1 MTDKKDRLR
10 GVRPYQFQ
18 PGQSG
23 NPNGR
28 PKGSKNKTKLL
39 AEGLI
44 GNSAKKIV
52 KKVIEMA
59 LAGNEPCL
67 RMCMDRILPAQRA
80 VDGQAMDKQQ
90 GVNIFIEAAKQAI
103 PPVTISQETTQITVP
118 EVTDVKYESVEK

>member
-1 MTDKKDRLR
+1 LSEKADKLR
-10 GVRPYQFQ
+10 GVRPYQFK

-23 NPNGR
+23 NPAGR

-52 KKVIEMA
+52 KKVIEKA
-59 LAGNEPCL
+59 LEGNEACL

-80 VDGQAMDKQQ
+80 VDGEAIDKQQ
-90 GVNIFIEAAKQAI
+90 GVNIFIEAAKEAVPTLDITQKPLVI
-103 PPVTISQETTQITVP
+103 DVTAA
-118 EVTDVKYESVEK
+118 EKKE

>member
-1 MTDKKDRLR
+1 MR

-23 NPNGR
+23 NPLGR

-44 GNSAKKIV
+44 GNSAKRIV

-59 LAGNEPCL
+59 LQGNEACL

-80 VDGQAMDKQQ
+80 VDGEAMDKQQ
-90 GVNIFIEAAKQAI
+90 GVNIFIEAAKQAQ
-103 PPVTISQETTQITVP
+103 PMVDVVVEPAQPDSLTV
-118 EVTDVKYESVEK
+118 EDRQ